1 MIFRLVRHWL
11 PFIAITFL
19 AFTSCTVSKKTR
31 GDDGRLTA
39 NFILVNDVYEIAPLL
54 GGREG
59 GLARVASLKK
69 EYEQANSNSFL
80 LMAGDFLSP
89 SVFSSL
95 RYEGKLIRGRQ
106 MVDAM
111 NAAGFDFAGFGN
123 HEFDIREEELQE
135 RLDESHFEWISTNV
149 YHQTKNGVTPFTSK
163 GKPVPSYRILQ
174 LHDGDGTSVRVGI
187 VSVCLPSNRAEYVH
201 YEDVR
206 ASLEKTIR
214 LVKDSVDALIGLTHL
229 QIADDHQLLQSF
241 PEIDVILGGH
251 EHDQRFEK
259 EGNEYIVKALANA
272 RSAFVV
278 TMNIHPGGR
287 KPDVRPTL
295 KKIDAAIPADR
306 ITAAVVSKWTSIANN
321 SFAAQGFRPDRI
333 ILKEGQALDAREAA
347 VRRGRTNFT
356 DLIAN
361 ALSKQFDSA
370 DLVLVN
376 AGSIR
381 VDDMLQL
388 PLTEYDIIRALP
400 FGGGMREINITGAL
414 LKRILN
420 TGAANRGNGGYLIY
434 SSALQLK
441 NGEWQLK
448 ETGLADDKTYRIAI
462 NDYMLS
468 GKEINFDYFT
478 SASPGVKKLYP
489 APVQGSEAA
498 DLRLAI
504 IRYLDADGRAD

>member
-1 MIFRLVRHWL
+1 MNFRYGKRWL
-11 PFIAITFL
+11 SPLTIVL
-19 AFTSCTVSKKTR
+19 AALASCTATKKTVR
-31 GDDGRLTA
+31 DDGELTA

-59 GLARVASLKK
+59 GLSRVAALKK
-69 EYEQANSNSFL
+69 EYLEKNRNTFL
-80 LMAGDFLSP
+80 VMAGDFLSP
-89 SVFSSL
+89 SVFNSL
-95 RYEGKLIRGRQ
+95 RFEGKPVRGRQ

-135 RLDESHFEWISTNV
+135 RLDESSFTWISTNV
-149 YHQTKNGVTPFTSK
+149 YHQTKDGVAPFTSK
-163 GKPVPSYRILQ
+163 GNDVPPYRILQ
-174 LHDGDGTSVRVGI
+174 LRDADGTRARVGI
-187 VSVCLPSNRAEYVH
+187 VSVCLPSNRADYVH

-214 LVKDSVDALIGLTHL
+214 LIRDSVDALIGLTHL
-229 QIADDHQLLQSF
+229 QIADDHLLLQSF

-259 EGNEYIVKALANA
+259 EGSEYIVKALSNA

-278 TMNIHPGGR
+278 TVNINPR
-287 KPDVRPTL
+287 KSKVAISPQLR
-295 KKIDAAIPADR
+295 KIDTSTQADSL
-306 ITAAVVSKWTSIANN
+306 TQVVVNKWTSIANS
-321 SFAAQGFRPDRI
+321 SFAAQGFQPGRI
-333 ILKEGQALDAREAA
+333 ILKEGRALDAREAA

-361 ALSKQFDSA
+361 ALSKQYSNA
-370 DLVLVN
+370 DVVLVN

-381 VDDMLQL
+381 VDDMLPL

-400 FGGGMREINITGAL
+400 FGGGMREVEIPGSF

-420 TGAANRGNGGYLIY
+420 TSAANKGNGGYLMHSNVLDY
-434 SSALQLK
+434 E
-441 NGEWQLK
+441 NGEWNLNNVVI
-448 ETGLADDKTYRIAI
+448 GDNRFYRVAI

-468 GKEINFDYFT
+468 GKEINFEYFT
-478 SASPGVKKLYP
+478 SRSPEVKKVYP
-489 APVQGSEAA
+489 APAQGSDAA
-498 DLRLAI
+498 DLRLSI
-504 IRYLDADGRAD
+504 IHYLDEGGAVN